1 MIIDNFFNI
10 HVHVT
15 QYLVL
20 SYVIEKKSINLKKTQ
35 LKTPKIE
42 VDRGFID
49 YMGIGH
55 SWVKNEP
62 AVQ

>member
-1 MIIDNFFNI
+1 M
-10 HVHVT
+10 
-15 QYLVL
+15 
-20 SYVIEKKSINLKKTQ
+20 IEKKSINLKKTQ
-35 LKTPKIE
+35 LKTPKVE

-62 AVQ
+62 TVQ